1 MMEKRFDW
9 KEPWESVS
17 DAMNRVIDDFGTIAE
32 ETLVHVACRPSV
44 ALRKTASAYELD
56 VAVPGLARSDVDV
69 AVEGRSVIVSGG
81 WPERAADAGA
91 TTLRDELPRGRF
103 RRVVRL
109 PERVDAAEV
118 SARMAGGILTV
129 RLPLSEPVA
138 RTEVP
143 IEDADVPDEGPATT

>member
-1 MMEKRFDW
+1 MEKRFDW

-32 ETLVHVACRPSV
+32 ETLVHVACRPAV

-56 VAVPGLARSDVDV
+56 VAVPGLGRADVDV
-69 AVEGRSVIVSGG
+69 TVEGRSVTVSGG
-81 WPERAADAGA
+81 WPERAEDAGV

-109 PERVDAAEV
+109 PERVDAGDV
-118 SARMAGGILTV
+118 SARMAGGVLTV
-129 RLPLSEPVA
+129 RLPLSEPAV

-143 IEDADVPDEGPATT
+143 IEDADVPDEGAATS

>member
-1 MMEKRFDW
+1 MEKRFDW

-32 ETLVHVACRPSV
+32 ETLVQVGCRPAV

-56 VAVPGLARSDVDV
+56 VAVPGLGRADVNV
-69 AVEGRSVIVSGG
+69 TVEGRSVTVSGG
-81 WPERAADAGA
+81 WPERAEDAGV

-109 PERVDAAEV
+109 PERVDADDV
-118 SARMAGGILTV
+118 SARMAGGVLTV
-129 RLPLSEPVA
+129 RLPLSEPAV

-143 IEDADVPDEGPATT
+143 IEDADVPDEGAATS